1 MLVGVFKYMLS
12 VFGASDYN
20 SSIFLDEDI
29 AISRLQCV
37 ISGLRYASAFLLA
50 LSRMLGF
57 L

>member
-1 MLVGVFKYMLS
+1 MPAGAFKYMLS
-12 VFGASDYN
+12 AFGASDYN
-20 SSIFLDEDI
+20 SSIFLGEDI
-29 AISRLQCV
+29 AISRLQYV